1 VPLRTPEHLSIE
13 ERLEALTA
21 MARAKAKK
29 AGLTPVG
36 PVDFARIIGLHDNQV
51 KQWRSDLNTG
61 NTHNGRPTPEPPGET
76 WLLSDNRPA
85 WATAI
90 CEQYG
95 RAYQRG
101 DKKFTADLELDPD
114 LEPLGEASVA
124 ILAGARSS
132 NTVVQWVR
140 RGVIPEPT
148 WTVSGSRVWA
158 RCVIEA
164 WLAAR
169 NGAKSDRVQ
178 TSSRSQAQMA
188 RLLVERLKELN
199 LIDVDVEAHIVTI
212 RQGAVVPVTE
222 IEAVA
227 LDAI

>member
-1 VPLRTPEHLSIE
+1 
-13 ERLEALTA
+13 
-21 MARAKAKK
+21 
-29 AGLTPVG
+29 
-36 PVDFARIIGLHDNQV
+36 
-51 KQWRSDLNTG
+51 
-61 NTHNGRPTPEPPGET
+61 
-76 WLLSDNRPA
+76 
-85 WATAI
+85 
-90 CEQYG
+90 
-95 RAYQRG
+95 
-101 DKKFTADLELDPD
+101 
-114 LEPLGEASVA
+114 
-124 ILAGARSS
+124 
-132 NTVVQWVR
+132 
-140 RGVIPEPT
+140 
-148 WTVSGSRVWA
+148 VWA